1 MKLDFGIHNRINDF
15 KPKSAILNDRV

>member
-15 KPKSAILNDRV
+15 EPKSAILNNRV